1 MAFLAVLAH
10 YNQKPARLA
19 SYPRGVTVVGVVS
32 KPNGSTKLCF
42 KVREQN
48 KITTQPLEK
57 EEMLIKQMEFD
68 LGTDRIV

>member
-32 KPNGSTKLCF
+32 KPNGSTALCF
-42 KVREQN
+42 KVREPN
-48 KITTQPLEK
+48 KLEK
-57 EEMLIKQMEFD
+57 DEMLIKQMKFD